1 MRTREMKLS
10 DHGVPPE
17 DEAILRKLCRTA
29 TGYNLDLLRHA
40 IASAAPG
47 IEQTIKDSLTTGIG
61 YVELSKKEYIPATK
75 ADFYAYQRKAL
86 AEFYRMLRLLGRWRE
101 D

>member
-17 DEAILRKLCRTA
+17 DEAILRKMCRTA

-61 YVELSKKEYIPATK
+61 YVELSKKEYIPVSK
-75 ADFYAYQRKAL
+75 ADFYAYQRKTL
-86 AEFYRMLRLLGRWRE
+86 AKFYRMLRLLGRWK

>member
-17 DEAILRKLCRTA
+17 DEPRLRKMCRTA

-40 IASAAPG
+40 IVSAAPG
-47 IEQTIKDSLTTGIG
+47 IEKPILDSLTTGKG
-61 YVELSKKEYIPATK
+61 YEALSKKEYIPATK

-86 AEFYRMLRLLGRWRE
+86 AEFYRMLRLLGLWKE
-101 D
+101 